1 MKMYAT
7 RAAPDRA
14 PETPTT
20 LFGEALKGQVEQRL
34 EFYESG
40 AAPKKNLDTMR
51 EVIANLGDAAGEV
64 AAAMDED
71 D

>member
-1 MKMYAT
+1 
-7 RAAPDRA
+7 
-14 PETPTT
+14 
-20 LFGEALKGQVEQRL
+20 VEQRL

-51 EVIANLGDAAGEV
+51 AVIATLEEAGGDAMATDAPAEEEEE
-64 AAAMDED
+64 ED